1 MAKPR
6 VVAVIQARMGSTRL
20 PGKVLM
26 PLAGKPVLWH
36 VVHRLRKCRMVDEV
50 AIATSTLP
58 TDDPLVEFA
67 QSERVALIRGPEDDV
82 LERYILAARQFH
94 ADIIVRVTGDAPL
107 VDPMLIDHM
116 IELLIAD
123 NADYCTGEP
132 GVVAIHE
139 GFAPLTRH
147 ALEKINNEAGDD
159 PSGREHVDGFIKK
172 HPEEFNIVH
181 VPIPEAHRIAGTRV
195 SVDTPA
201 DLEFLDLLYRELGA
215 EAGELDIAD
224 AVSLLKLHPEF
235 LRINTH
241 VRQKDMNAANKLLV
255 IRCDGYA
262 DIGLGHVVR
271 CMAIANHL
279 RDKHG
284 IGIVFAM
291 ADRSPGPQMIQE
303 AGFSLELFDGKGSEG
318 NWLEQLIMRKQ
329 ANGVLLDVRTDLA
342 ANQVKDWRSKGLLI
356 AVLDDGSERRLYA
369 DLAFYPPVP
378 QLQDMSWDGFTGDL
392 LAGWDWIPLRPE
404 FCQKLPTPSNKTPQI
419 VITMGGSDPAG
430 LSLLALKALE
440 RLDFPLAVRLITGR
454 SFSHGQ
460 QLANLFQ
467 NLHIPV
473 SILEDV
479 KDMPGAVVDADL
491 VIASFG
497 VTAYELAALGVPMVL
512 LSITDDHARS
522 ASALQQAGM
531 ALSLGHYS
539 AITETTLADSIRKLA
554 NDVSLLNR
562 MRVAGNLVDGKGADR
577 IAGKINEALSKQH
590 QIVKEQ

>member
-1 MAKPR
+1 
-6 VVAVIQARMGSTRL
+6 
-20 PGKVLM
+20 
-26 PLAGKPVLWH
+26 
-36 VVHRLRKCRMVDEV
+36 
-50 AIATSTLP
+50 
-58 TDDPLVEFA
+58 
-67 QSERVALIRGPEDDV
+67 
-82 LERYILAARQFH
+82 
-94 ADIIVRVTGDAPL
+94 
-107 VDPMLIDHM
+107 
-116 IELLIAD
+116 
-123 NADYCTGEP
+123 
-132 GVVAIHE
+132 
-139 GFAPLTRH
+139 
-147 ALEKINNEAGDD
+147 
-159 PSGREHVDGFIKK
+159 
-172 HPEEFNIVH
+172 
-181 VPIPEAHRIAGTRV
+181 
-195 SVDTPA
+195 
-201 DLEFLDLLYRELGA
+201 
-215 EAGELDIAD
+215 
-224 AVSLLKLHPEF
+224 
-235 LRINTH
+235 
-241 VRQKDMNAANKLLV
+241 
-255 IRCDGYA
+255 
-262 DIGLGHVVR
+262 
-271 CMAIANHL
+271 
-279 RDKHG
+279 
-284 IGIVFAM
+284 
-291 ADRSPGPQMIQE
+291 
-303 AGFSLELFDGKGSEG
+303 
-318 NWLEQLIMRKQ
+318 
-329 ANGVLLDVRTDLA
+329 
-342 ANQVKDWRSKGLLI
+342 
-356 AVLDDGSERRLYA
+356 
-369 DLAFYPPVP
+369 
-378 QLQDMSWDGFTGDL
+378 MSWDGFTGDL

-539 AITETTLADSIRKLA
+539 AITETTFADSIRKLA

-562 MRVAGNLVDGKGADR
+562 MRVAGNLIDGKGADR